1 MGLPPA
7 PRDQLTRNER
17 VVQLYQ
23 EIVDHVNGDLGQFE
37 RIKKLAL
44 LPTEFTMERDEL
56 TPTMKVR
63 RKVVEDRW
71 KDVIDRLYGG
81 A

>member
-1 MGLPPA
+1 
-7 PRDQLTRNER
+7 
-17 VVQLYQ
+17 VVALYQ
-23 EIVDHVNGDLGQFE
+23 DIVDQVNAGLAQFE

-71 KDVIDRLYGG
+71 KDVIARLYEEDERKG
-81 A
+81 